1 MEYAPGREMVCAVR
15 GGCCWELPPPP
26 PDGGTVVY
34 VVVTTRLPPLD
45 VLLLPARTFDP
56 RTTVCVR
63 DAVGA
68 VAEAV
73 WRLFRDAE
81 PLPRFPGYDDLD
93 EEELLFP
100 MVLILLVF
108 VCVCV

>member
-1 MEYAPGREMVCAVR
+1 M
-15 GGCCWELPPPP
+15 
-26 PDGGTVVY
+26 VY

-108 VCVCV
+108 VCVCVCV

>member
-1 MEYAPGREMVCAVR
+1 M
-15 GGCCWELPPPP
+15 
-26 PDGGTVVY
+26 VVY
-34 VVVTTRLPPLD
+34 VVVTTRLPPLA
-45 VLLLPARTFDP
+45 VEPVALLFPPRTFDP

-68 VAEAV
+68 VADAV
-73 WRLFRDAE
+73 WRLVREAA

-100 MVLILLVF
+100 IAY
-108 VCVCV
+108 